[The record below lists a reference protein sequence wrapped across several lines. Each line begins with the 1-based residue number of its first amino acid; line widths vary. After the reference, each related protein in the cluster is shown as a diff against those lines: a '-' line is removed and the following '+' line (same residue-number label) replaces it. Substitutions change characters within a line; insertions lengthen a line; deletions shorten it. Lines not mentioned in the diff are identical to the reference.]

1 MFASFNRRRRSSR
14 SLESEFDPCCGRC
27 RLDGMMVSQGDLP
40 TRRSPRVKDHT
51 CWSQEIAVQN
61 EDVMATAWFNY
72 SSLLKHGW
80 SRQFTVLVCYPGL
93 WVATISAEMKPT
105 ARFTLQSLCHRE
117 TFGAGIGRRSAADND
132 WSFHVPTSI
141 LGMAYGNSNNVGSW
155 PVPVNYE
162 RQGQPLRGCCCSV
175 A

>member
-27 RLDGMMVSQGDLP
+27 RLDGMMGSQGDFS
-40 TRRSPRVKDHT
+40 TRRSPRVQDHT

>member
-1 MFASFNRRRRSSR
+1 M
-14 SLESEFDPCCGRC
+14 G
-27 RLDGMMVSQGDLP
+27 SQGDFS

-80 SRQFTVLVCYPGL
+80 SRQLTVLVCYPGL

-105 ARFTLQSLCHRE
+105 AMFTLQALCHRE

-132 WSFHVPTSI
+132 WSCTHVPTSI

-162 RQGQPLRGCCCSV
+162 HLSQDLRVCLKRHVVSSGTSYEETRGHPIV
-175 A
+175 PV